1 MGRFYHVADELICLV
16 IAKVSSLNTLT
27 SVAVPRGGSPLF
39 VRVPT
44 LATLLSPFLEMGW
57 RVDTNRQWG
66 ESPRVA
72 LAHPPS
78 LAHSRSRVYHNSLS
92 SLCSVLLPLPS
103 FSPFYFPLG
112 DRQRAAVWH

>member
-1 MGRFYHVADELICLV
+1 MGRFCHVADELTCLV

-27 SVAVPRGGSPLF
+27 PVAVRGGSPLF
-39 VRVPT
+39 VRVPA
-44 LATLLSPFLEMGW
+44 LAILLSPLLETGW

-78 LAHSRSRVYHNSLS
+78 LAHSRSRVYHFSHS
-92 SLCSVLLPLPS
+92 SLCSVLLPLPL

>member
-1 MGRFYHVADELICLV
+1 MGRLCHVADELTCLV

-27 SVAVPRGGSPLF
+27 SVTARGGFPLF

-44 LATLLSPFLEMGW
+44 LAILLSPYLEMGW
-57 RVDTNRQWG
+57 RIGTNREWG
-66 ESPRVA
+66 ETPRA
-72 LAHPPS
+72 AFAHPPS
-78 LAHSRSRVYHNSLS
+78 LAHSRSRVYHSSLS